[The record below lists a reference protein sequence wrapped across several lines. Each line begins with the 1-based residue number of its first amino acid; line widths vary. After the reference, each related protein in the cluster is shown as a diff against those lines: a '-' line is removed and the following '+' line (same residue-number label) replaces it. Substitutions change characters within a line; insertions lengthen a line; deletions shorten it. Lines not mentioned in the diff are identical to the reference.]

1 MTPTDRNSDHGV
13 KPPRRR
19 RDLLLLGCIG
29 AAMMVCVGCLVGVAL
44 SSNGGARASA
54 AQRLSTE
61 RVVSTRNQ
69 MDGDAT
75 WPVGK
80 HPAPAIATLRDQ
92 YGKRFALSSLRGHSV
107 ALTFFD
113 SYCHTSCPLEGHALA
128 RAESALPRSQRPI
141 LVAVSVDPRD
151 SPKSAAQAI
160 RKWGLQGKARW
171 YWLMGTRAQL
181 APIWRAYH
189 IYVHSTYG
197 NITHTEALYLIGR
210 DGDFRSAYLWPFAGR
225 FVTHDLRMLART
237 TSD

>member
-1 MTPTDRNSDHGV
+1 MPADSDADPGV

-19 RDLLLLGCIG
+19 RDLVLLGCIG
-29 AAMMVCVGCLVGVAL
+29 AAMLVCIGCLAGLAL
-44 SSNGGARASA
+44 SSSGADRASA
-54 AQRLSTE
+54 AQRLSSE
-61 RVVSTRNQ
+61 RVVSSRND

-80 HPAPAIATLRDQ
+80 HPAPAITTLRDQ
-92 YGKRFALSSLRGHSV
+92 YGHRFALSSLRGHSV

-113 SYCHTSCPLEGHALA
+113 SYCHTSCPLEGHALS

-141 LVAVSVDPRD
+141 LVAVSVDPKD
-151 SPKSAAQAI
+151 SSRSDAQAI
-160 RKWGLQGKARW
+160 RKWGLKGKAPW

-189 IYVHSTYG
+189 IYVHSAYG
-197 NITHTEALYLIGR
+197 DITHTEALYLIGP

-225 FVTHDLRMLART
+225 FVTHDLRVLART
-237 TSD
+237 PAD